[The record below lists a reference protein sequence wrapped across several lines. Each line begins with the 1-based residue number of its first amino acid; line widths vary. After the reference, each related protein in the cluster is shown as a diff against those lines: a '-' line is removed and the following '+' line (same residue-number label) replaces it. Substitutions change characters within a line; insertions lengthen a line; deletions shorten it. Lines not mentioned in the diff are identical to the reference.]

1 MRKKATGSV
10 TITARV
16 PARLAKRLEAYA
28 KAARRTRSWVIQDIL
43 DRYVDDEIAFVE
55 AVNVGLREL
64 DAGLGIP
71 HEEVF
76 RRLQQKSAERR
87 KALGKRAA

>member
-1 MRKKATGSV
+1 MAAKTV
-10 TITARV
+10 TITARI
-16 PARLAKRLEAYA
+16 PASLAKRLEAYA
-28 KAARRTRSWVIQDIL
+28 KAAKRTRSWVVQDIL
-43 DRYVDDEIAFVE
+43 DRYVDGEIAFVE

-64 DAGLGIP
+64 EAGKGIP

-76 RRLQQKSAERR
+76 RKLREKSAERR